1 MIPWPEAN
9 LLRILHRDS
18 VKEIENL
25 SKEQL
30 SRRFEPGSQ
39 TLLMLAAASG
49 ANAVIGFL
57 RSTVP
62 TLINAR
68 SDDGKTALMYACVIG
83 HLTAVKLLVEA
94 SDVNAQDARGMTA
107 LMHLAWARPTDVIAI
122 ADVLLAAQARIDLR
136 DADNQTALDW
146 ALRRHTTSGDV
157 TAYWVGDEDE
167 LVERLR

>member
-62 TLINAR
+62 TGLDPLWWTSPERWVRCPQWQTHTA
-68 SDDGKTALMYACVIG
+68 DD
-83 HLTAVKLLVEA
+83 
-94 SDVNAQDARGMTA
+94 R
-107 LMHLAWARPTDVIAI
+107 
-122 ADVLLAAQARIDLR
+122 
-136 DADNQTALDW
+136 
-146 ALRRHTTSGDV
+146 
-157 TAYWVGDEDE
+157 VGDSR
-167 LVERLR
+167 VNSSSRLSA